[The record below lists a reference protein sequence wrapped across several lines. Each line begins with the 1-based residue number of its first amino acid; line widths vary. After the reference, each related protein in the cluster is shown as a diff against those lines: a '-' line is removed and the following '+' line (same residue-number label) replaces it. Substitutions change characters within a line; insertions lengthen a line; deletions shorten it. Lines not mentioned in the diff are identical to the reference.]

1 MSVTGYEKIFA
12 GRPAGDLI
20 GRESELA
27 RLVAQSMSGNGM
39 ALLAIPGAGAS
50 ELLRQTYDRLFF
62 TQQQII
68 PFYFPVRTT
77 FRTGA
82 ELAENFLND
91 FLHQLIAF
99 RRREPSLARSAVSL
113 DELREL
119 SLSVSGI
126 WIDRMLDLAGSGPVS
141 RDFVRSCFGTPVR
154 AAMHGARA
162 FVMLDDAHDLLDL
175 ENGRG
180 LLDELINIFAGGDLS
195 FVLSGRRRVLHSL
208 LDAPEMELNN
218 LAFDDAGKLVQMFAN
233 AAGVTVSEQARDLI
247 ATQFAGNPLLTNLL
261 IREASNAGRSLESFA
276 DVEKVYADSIFGGR
290 LAARFDSQLITAC
303 ATAAFSEKNIL
314 TSLAAVQNSE
324 SGRMPIEM
332 WTRRLQIGSGEA
344 DLLLR
349 RLHQAEFIRATTTH
363 VEMMSENVVVND
375 FIETRCRLASAD
387 SRASVFGDTLTS
399 FIKRAPELL
408 ARHYRADFSIGVR
421 EILAAFD
428 GRSVATLLIDYS
440 EFREEFKAAPDVE
453 VFDAARD
460 SEKIALPRI
469 FFTTSASS
477 FYKPLSQ
484 IAESERAA
492 IALGFEAIDD
502 DANRE
507 IVWIAAEIDSKLEA
521 SREAAEFWCDRLEVA
536 ATMCKF
542 EAFKIWL
549 IAREGFSAEALEVLK
564 RRNAYGSS
572 RRQTDLLR
580 RVLNAPKRNA
590 DDLARNEY
598 EIVIPMDEDSELIAA
613 HAVEEI
619 SRRHK
624 LDPKSINQI
633 KTALVEACI
642 NASEHSLSPDR
653 KIYQRFRVEDDR
665 VVLTVSNRGL
675 RLAPNKLTSDEP
687 DEGRRGWG
695 LKLMRRLMD
704 EVSIENVD
712 DGTRIVMT
720 KFLNAAA

>member
-1 MSVTGYEKIFA
+1 M
-12 GRPAGDLI
+12 L
-20 GRESELA
+20 
-27 RLVAQSMSGNGM
+27 
-39 ALLAIPGAGAS
+39 LLAAPGAGAT
-50 ELLRQTYDRLFF
+50 ELLRQAYDRLFH
-62 TQQQII
+62 TQQQVI

-77 FRTGA
+77 FRSGA

-99 RRREPSLARSAVSL
+99 RRREPSIVRSAIGL

-126 WIDRMLDLAGSGPVS
+126 WIDRMLELARNGPVS
-141 RDFVRSCFGTPVR
+141 RDFVRSCLGAPVR

-162 FVMLDDAHDLLDL
+162 FVMIDDAHDLLDL

-180 LLDELINIFAGGDLS
+180 LLDELTNVFAGGNLS
-195 FVLSGRRRVLHSL
+195 FVLSGRRRALHGL
-208 LDAPEMELNN
+208 LDVPEIELEN
-218 LAFDDAGKLVQMFAN
+218 LEFEDAGKLVQVL
-233 AAGVTVSEQARDLI
+233 AGAVGVNVSEQSRDLI
-247 ATQFAGNPLLTNLL
+247 ATQFAGNPALTNLL
-261 IREASNAGRSLESFA
+261 IREASNAGQSLESFA
-276 DVEKVYADSIFGGR
+276 DVEKVYANSLFGGR
-290 LAARFDSQLITAC
+290 IAARFDSHLIAAC
-303 ATAAFSEKNIL
+303 ATAAYSEKNIL
-314 TSLAAVQNSE
+314 NTLSAVLNSE
-324 SGRMPIEM
+324 SAQMPIDL
-332 WTRRLQIGSGEA
+332 WTRRLQMGAGEA
-344 DLLLR
+344 ELLLR
-349 RLHQAEFIRATTTH
+349 RLHQAEFIRATPPH

-375 FIETRCRLASAD
+375 YIETRCRLASTD
-387 SRASVFGDTLTS
+387 SRALVFGDSLTS
-399 FIKRAPELL
+399 FIKRAPDLL
-408 ARHYRADFSIGVR
+408 ARHYRADSSIGVR
-421 EILAAFD
+421 EILGAFD
-428 GRSVATLLIDYS
+428 GRSVATLLVDYGQ
-440 EFREEFKAAPDVE
+440 FRDEFKAAADIE

-477 FYKPLSQ
+477 FYKPLNQ

-492 IALGFEAIDD
+492 IALGFEASDD

-521 SREAAEFWCDRLEVA
+521 SRDAAEFWCDRLEVA
-536 ATMCKF
+536 ARMCKF

-549 IAREGFSAEALEVLK
+549 IAREGFSPEALEVLK
-564 RRNAYGSS
+564 KRNAYGSS

-580 RVLNAPKRNA
+580 RVLNAPMRKA

-624 LDPKSINQI
+624 LDSKSINQI

-653 KIYQRFRVEDDR
+653 KIYQRYRVEDDR

-675 RLAPNKLTSDEP
+675 RLAPSKVTADEP

-704 EVSIENVD
+704 EVYIEDVD

-720 KFLNAAA
+720 KYLNAAA

>member
-1 MSVTGYEKIFA
+1 MSATGYEKIFA

-20 GRESELA
+20 GRDSELA
-27 RLVAQSMSGNGM
+27 RLVSQSMSGSGM
-39 ALLAIPGAGAS
+39 LLLAEPGAGAS
-50 ELLRQTYDRLFF
+50 ELLRQTYDRLFH

-68 PFYFPVRTT
+68 PVYFPVRTT

-82 ELAENFLND
+82 ELAENFLSD
-91 FLHQLIAF
+91 FLHQMIAF
-99 RRREPSLARSAVSL
+99 RRREPSIVRSAVGL

-126 WIDRMLDLAGSGPVS
+126 WIDRMLELAGSGPVS
-141 RDFVRSCFGTPVR
+141 RDFVRSCLGAPVR
-154 AAMHGARA
+154 AAIHSARS
-162 FVMLDDAHDLLDL
+162 FVMIDDAHDLLDL

-180 LLDELINIFAGGDLS
+180 LLDELVNIFSGGNLS
-195 FVLSGRRRVLHSL
+195 FVISGRRRVLHGL
-208 LDAPEMELNN
+208 IDAPQLEL
-218 LAFDDAGKLVQMFAN
+218 AGLEFEEAGVLVQMLADKS
-233 AAGVTVSEQARDLI
+233 GVTLSEQARDLI
-247 ATQFAGNPLLTNLL
+247 AAQFSGNPVLTNLL
-261 IREASNAGRSLESFA
+261 IREAANAGRRLESFT
-276 DVEKVYADSIFGGR
+276 DVENVYADSIFGGR
-290 LAARFDSQLITAC
+290 MAARFDSHLITAC
-303 ATAAFSEKNIL
+303 ATAAHSEKNIL
-314 TSLAAVQNSE
+314 NALSAVQNSE
-324 SGRMPIEM
+324 GSRMPIEY
-332 WTRRLQIGSGEA
+332 WTRRLQIGPGEA
-344 DLLLR
+344 ELLLR
-349 RLHQAEFIRATTTH
+349 RLHQAEFVRATSTH
-363 VEMMSENVVVND
+363 VEMMNENIVVND
-375 FIETRCRLASAD
+375 YIETRCRLSSAD
-387 SRASVFGDTLTS
+387 SRAPVFGDSLTA

-408 ARHYRADFSIGVR
+408 ARQYRADSSIGVR
-421 EILAAFD
+421 DILAAFD
-428 GRSVATLLIDYS
+428 GRSVATLLVDYG
-440 EFREEFKAAPDVE
+440 EFRDEFKAAPDVE

-492 IALGFEAIDD
+492 IALGFEAFDE

-536 ATMCKF
+536 AAMCKF

-549 IAREGFSAEALEVLK
+549 IAREGFSPEALEVLK

-580 RVLNAPKRNA
+580 RVLNAPKRSA

-598 EIVIPMDEDSELIAA
+598 EIVIPMDEDSEMIAA

-624 LDPKSINQI
+624 LDSKSINQI

-642 NASEHSLSPDR
+642 NATEHSLSPDR
-653 KIYQRFRVEDDR
+653 KIYQRFRIEDDR

-675 RLAPNKLTSDEP
+675 RLTPSKVTAAEP

-704 EVSIENVD
+704 EVSIEDVD

-720 KFLNAAA
+720 KYLSAA

>member
-1 MSVTGYEKIFA
+1 MSATGYEKIFA
-12 GRPAGDLI
+12 GRPAGDFI
-20 GRESELA
+20 GRDSELA
-27 RLVAQSMSGNGM
+27 RIVSQSMSGSGM
-39 ALLAIPGAGAS
+39 LLLAAPGSGAS
-50 ELLRQTYDRLFF
+50 ELLRQTYDRLFY

-77 FRTGA
+77 FRTAA
-82 ELAENFLND
+82 EFAENFLND

-99 RRREPSLARSAVSL
+99 RRREPSIVRSAVSL

-126 WIDRMLDLAGSGPVS
+126 WIDRMLELAGSGPVG
-141 RDFVRSCFGTPVR
+141 RDYVRSCLGAPVR
-154 AAMHGARA
+154 AAMHGARS
-162 FVMLDDAHDLLDL
+162 FVMIDDAHDLLDL

-180 LLDELINIFAGGDLS
+180 LLDELVNVFAGGNLS
-195 FVLSGRRRVLHSL
+195 FVISGRRRVLHGL
-208 LDAPEMELNN
+208 IDASRLELEN
-218 LAFDDAGKLVQMFAN
+218 LEFDDAGVLVEML
-233 AAGVTVSEQARDLI
+233 AGKSGVAVSEQGRDLI
-247 ATQFAGNPLLTNLL
+247 AAQFSGNPLLTNLL
-261 IREASNAGRSLESFA
+261 IREAANTGRKLESFT
-276 DVEKVYADSIFGGR
+276 DVENVYADSIFGGR
-290 LAARFDSQLITAC
+290 IAARFDSHLITAC
-303 ATAAFSEKNIL
+303 ATSAHSEKNIL
-314 TSLAAVQNSE
+314 NALSAVQNTE
-324 SGRMPIEM
+324 SGRMPIEY
-332 WTRRLQIGSGEA
+332 WTRRLQIGPGEA
-344 DLLLR
+344 ELLLR
-349 RLHQAEFIRATTTH
+349 RLHQAEFVRATSSH
-363 VEMMSENVVVND
+363 VEMMNENIVVND
-375 FIETRCRLASAD
+375 YIETRCRLSSAD
-387 SRASVFGDTLTS
+387 SRASVFGDSLTS

-408 ARHYRADFSIGVR
+408 ARQYRADSSIGVR
-421 EILAAFD
+421 EILGAFD
-428 GRSVATLLIDYS
+428 GRSVATLLVDYG
-440 EFREEFKAAPDVE
+440 EFRDEFKAAADVE

-477 FYKPLSQ
+477 FYKPLNQ

-492 IALGFEAIDD
+492 IALGFEAVDE

-536 ATMCKF
+536 AAMCKF

-549 IAREGFSAEALEVLK
+549 IAREGFSPEALEVLK

-580 RVLNAPKRNA
+580 RVLNAPKRSS

-624 LDPKSINQI
+624 LDSRSINQI

-675 RLAPNKLTSDEP
+675 RLAPSKAAVDEP

-695 LKLMRRLMD
+695 LKLMRRMMD
-704 EVSIENVD
+704 EVSIEDVD

-720 KFLNAAA
+720 KYLSAA